1 MVLTSSDPGG
11 VPPRPGST
19 LTPLQRD
26 EPRCL
31 YVATARPAV
40 STPPLRTD
48 ARTEVAVVGAG
59 YTGLSTA
66 LHLAERG
73 VAVTLLEAHEPGW
86 GAAGRNGGQ
95 VNAGLKHEPDEV
107 ERDLGNV
114 YGPRLVRLAGEAPAF
129 LFRLIARLGIDCE
142 ARHSGTL
149 RVAHHPRH
157 GAALRASVEQWR
169 RRGVA
174 LELWDAAATKAA
186 TGTGHYVA
194 ATFDP
199 RGGAVN
205 PLGLAR
211 GLAAAAMA
219 AGVRLYGE
227 SRALKLDREARGWRI
242 ATPGGTLRADR
253 VVLATDGYTDDLW
266 GGLRTS
272 IVPLHSSIVATEPL
286 PPELAAS
293 ILPGGEVVYES
304 GDVTTYYR
312 RDRDGRLLMGGRG
325 VQRRVQE
332 RRDYAHLSSHAL
344 RLWPGLAG
352 VKWTHWWNGQF
363 ALTPDFYPRLHAPAP
378 NLLIGLGYSGR
389 GVALGTALGAQLA
402 EAAAGAPLEALA
414 LPVTGVPQVPFHSLW
429 RIGVTARIAYGRLR
443 DRLGL

>member
-1 MVLTSSDPGG
+1 MASTSVSPGA
-11 VPPRPGST
+11 PARPDVT
-19 LTPLQRD
+19 PTPLERD
-26 EPRCL
+26 EPHCL

-40 STPPLRTD
+40 SAPPLRAD
-48 ARTEVAVVGAG
+48 ARTDVAVVGAG

-73 VAVTLLEAHEPGW
+73 IAVTLLEANEPGW

-107 ERDLGNV
+107 ERDLGDV
-114 YGPRLVRLAGEAPAF
+114 YGPRLIRLAGEAPGL
-129 LFRLIARLGIDCE
+129 LFALIARLGIDCE
-142 ARHSGTL
+142 ARRAGTL

-157 GAALRASVEQWR
+157 AAMLRDSVEQWQ
-169 RRGVA
+169 RRGTA
-174 LELWDAAATKAA
+174 LEFWDGPRASSA

-194 ATFDP
+194 AAFDP

-211 GLAAAAMA
+211 GLAAAAIA
-219 AGVRLYGE
+219 AGARLCSE
-227 SRALKLDREARGWRI
+227 SRVLRLDRDGRGWRVV
-242 ATPGGTLRADR
+242 THSGTLHADR
-253 VVLATDGYTDDLW
+253 VVLATDGYSDNLW

-272 IVPLHSSIVATEPL
+272 IVPIYSSIVATEPL
-286 PPELAAS
+286 PRELAAS

-312 RDRDGRLLMGGRG
+312 LDRDGRLLMGGRG
-325 VQRRVQE
+325 AQRRAQE
-332 RRDYAHLSSHAL
+332 RRDYAHLSRHAL

-352 VKWTHWWNGQF
+352 VEWTHWWNGQF
-363 ALTPDFYPRLHAPAP
+363 ALTPDYYPRLHSPAP
-378 NLLIGLGYSGR
+378 NLFIGLGYSGR

-402 EAAAGAPLEALA
+402 AAAAGTALEALA
-414 LPVTGVPQVPFHSLW
+414 LPVTSVPQIPFHRLW
-429 RIGVTARIAYGRLR
+429 RVGVRARIAYGRMC
-443 DRLGL
+443 DWLGF

>member
-1 MVLTSSDPGG
+1 MTPASVGPGA
-11 VPPRPGST
+11 PPRPDV
-19 LTPLQRD
+19 TPTRLGRD

-40 STPPLRTD
+40 SAPPLRTD

-73 VAVTLLEAHEPGW
+73 VGVTLLEAHEPGW

-95 VNAGLKHEPDEV
+95 VNPGLKHEPDKV

-114 YGPRLVRLAGEAPAF
+114 YGPRLVRLAGEAPGY
-129 LFRLIARLGIDCE
+129 LFDLIARLGIDCE
-142 ARHSGTL
+142 ARQSGTL
-149 RVAHHPRH
+149 RAAHHPRH
-157 GAALRASVEQWR
+157 AATLRDSVEQWR
-169 RRGVA
+169 RRGAA
-174 LELWDAAATKAA
+174 LELWDAAQVAAA
-186 TGTGHYVA
+186 TGTGQYA
-194 ATFDP
+194 AAAFDP

-211 GLAAAAMA
+211 GLAAAAIA
-219 AGVRLYGE
+219 AGARLCGE
-227 SRALKLDREARGWRI
+227 SRALRLDREGNGWRVV
-242 ATPGGTLRADR
+242 TRGGTLRADR
-253 VVLATDGYTDDLW
+253 VVLATDGYTDGLW

-272 IVPLHSSIVATEPL
+272 IIPIFSSIVATEPL
-286 PPELAAS
+286 PPELTAS

-312 RDRDGRLLMGGRG
+312 LDRDGRLLMGGRG
-325 VQRRVQE
+325 AQRRAQE
-332 RRDYAHLSSHAL
+332 RRDYAHLSRHAL
-344 RLWPGLAG
+344 RLWPALSG
-352 VKWTHWWNGQF
+352 VEWTHWWNGQF
-363 ALTPDFYPRLHAPAP
+363 ALTPDYYPRLHSPAP

-402 EAAAGAPLEALA
+402 DAAAGTALGALA
-414 LPVTGVPQVPFHSLW
+414 LPVTRVPQVPFHRMW
-429 RIGVTARIAYGRLR
+429 RTGVRVRVAYGRVC
-443 DRLGL
+443 DWLGF

>member
-1 MVLTSSDPGG
+1 MALTSAGRG
-11 VPPRPGST
+11 APPRPGPT
-19 LTPLQRD
+19 PTPLERD

-31 YVATARPAV
+31 YAATARPAV
-40 STPPLRTD
+40 LAPPLRTD

-95 VNAGLKHEPDEV
+95 VNAGLKHEPDRV
-107 ERDLGNV
+107 ERDLGEV
-114 YGPRLVRLAGEAPAF
+114 YGPRLVRLAGEAPGR
-129 LFRLIARLGIDCE
+129 LFKLIARLGIDCE
-142 ARHSGTL
+142 ARHAGTL
-149 RVAHHPRH
+149 RAAHHPRH
-157 GAALRASVEQWR
+157 AASLRDSVEQWR

-211 GLAAAAMA
+211 GLAAAAIA
-219 AGVRLYGE
+219 AGARLCGE
-227 SRALKLDREARGWRI
+227 SRALKVDREGRGWRVV
-242 ATPGGTLRADR
+242 TPGGTLCADK

-272 IVPLHSSIVATEPL
+272 VVPIYSSIVATEPL
-286 PPELAAS
+286 PPQLAAS

-312 RDRDGRLLMGGRG
+312 LDRDGCSWAGAGHSA
-325 VQRRVQE
+325 VRR
-332 RRDYAHLSSHAL
+332 S
-344 RLWPGLAG
+344 AG
-352 VKWTHWWNGQF
+352 TIHICRAMRCG
-363 ALTPDFYPRLHAPAP
+363 
-378 NLLIGLGYSGR
+378 SGR
-389 GVALGTALGAQLA
+389 HS
-402 EAAAGAPLEALA
+402 
-414 LPVTGVPQVPFHSLW
+414 PVSNG
-429 RIGVTARIAYGRLR
+429 RIGGTVSSRSPRITIRACIRPR
-443 DRLGL
+443 RTC

>member
-1 MVLTSSDPGG
+1 MALTSAG
-11 VPPRPGST
+11 VGAPPRPGPTS
-19 LTPLQRD
+19 TPLERD
-26 EPRCL
+26 EPHCL

-40 STPPLRTD
+40 LAPPLRTD

-95 VNAGLKHEPDEV
+95 VNAGLKHEPDQV
-107 ERDLGNV
+107 ERDLGEV
-114 YGPRLVRLAGEAPAF
+114 YGPRLVRLAGEAPGL
-129 LFRLIARLGIDCE
+129 LFKLIARLGIDCE
-142 ARHSGTL
+142 ARHAGTL
-149 RVAHHPRH
+149 RAAHHPRH
-157 GAALRASVEQWR
+157 VASLRDSVEQWR

-211 GLAAAAMA
+211 GLAAAAIT
-219 AGVRLYGE
+219 AGARLCSE
-227 SRALKLDREARGWRI
+227 SRALKIDRGGRGWRVVMR
-242 ATPGGTLRADR
+242 GGTLRAEK
-253 VVLATDGYTDDLW
+253 VVLATDGYSDDLW

-272 IVPLHSSIVATEPL
+272 IIPIFSSIVATEPL

-293 ILPGGEVVYES
+293 ILPGG
-304 GDVTTYYR
+304 
-312 RDRDGRLLMGGRG
+312 
-325 VQRRVQE
+325 
-332 RRDYAHLSSHAL
+332 
-344 RLWPGLAG
+344 
-352 VKWTHWWNGQF
+352 
-363 ALTPDFYPRLHAPAP
+363 
-378 NLLIGLGYSGR
+378 
-389 GVALGTALGAQLA
+389 
-402 EAAAGAPLEALA
+402 
-414 LPVTGVPQVPFHSLW
+414 
-429 RIGVTARIAYGRLR
+429 
-443 DRLGL
+443 

>member
-1 MVLTSSDPGG
+1 M
-11 VPPRPGST
+11 
-19 LTPLQRD
+19 TPLERD

-31 YVATARPAV
+31 YVATARRAVPA
-40 STPPLRTD
+40 PPLRTD
-48 ARTEVAVVGAG
+48 ARTEVVVVGAG

-95 VNAGLKHEPDEV
+95 VNAGLKHEPDEA
-107 ERDLGNV
+107 ERDLGDV
-114 YGPRLVRLAGEAPAF
+114 YGPRLVRLAGEAPAY
-129 LFRLIARLGIDCE
+129 LFGLITRLGIDCE
-142 ARHSGTL
+142 ARRLGTL

-157 GAALRASVEQWR
+157 AAELRHSVEQWR

-174 LELWDAAATKAA
+174 LESWDGARVAAAT
-186 TGTGHYVA
+186 GSDHYVA

-211 GLAAAAMA
+211 GLAAAAIT
-219 AGVRLYGE
+219 AGVTLCSE
-227 SRALKLDREARGWRI
+227 SCALKLERDGDGWRV
-242 ATPGGTLRADR
+242 ATPGATVRADK

-272 IVPLHSSIVATEPL
+272 IVPVYSSIIATEPL
-286 PPELAAS
+286 PPGLAAS

-312 RDRDGRLLMGGRG
+312 RDREGRLLMGGRG
-325 VQRRVQE
+325 AQRRVEEQQ
-332 RRDYAHLSSHAL
+332 DYAHLSRHAL

-363 ALTPDFYPRLHAPAP
+363 ALTPDFYPRLHVPAP
-378 NLLIGLGYSGR
+378 NLFIGLGYSGR

-402 EAAAGAPLEALA
+402 DAAAGAPLETLA
-414 LPVTGVPQVPFHSLW
+414 LPVTGVPQIPFHRLW
-429 RIGVTARIAYGRLR
+429 RVGVTARVAYGRLR
-443 DRLGL
+443 DRLA

>member
-1 MVLTSSDPGG
+1 MAPTSVGPGA
-11 VPPRPGST
+11 PARPEVT
-19 LTPLQRD
+19 PTPLERD
-26 EPRCL
+26 EPHCL
-31 YVATARPAV
+31 YVETARPAV
-40 STPPLRTD
+40 LAPPLRTD
-48 ARTEVAVVGAG
+48 ARTEVAVVGGG

-73 VAVTLLEAHEPGW
+73 VAVALLEAHEPGW

-95 VNAGLKHEPDEV
+95 VNAGLKHEPDRV
-107 ERDLGNV
+107 ERDLGDV
-114 YGPRLVRLAGEAPAF
+114 YGPRLVRLAREAPGL
-129 LFRLIARLGIDCE
+129 LFDLIARLGIDCE
-142 ARHSGTL
+142 VRHTGTL

-157 GAALRASVEQWR
+157 AATLRDSVEQCR

-186 TGTGHYVA
+186 TGTGRYVA

-211 GLAAAAMA
+211 GLAAAAIA
-219 AGVRLYGE
+219 AGARLCSE
-227 SRALKLDREARGWRI
+227 SRALQIDREGRGWRVV
-242 ATPGGTLRADR
+242 TRGGTLRADK
-253 VVLATDGYTDDLW
+253 VVLATDGYSDDLW

-272 IVPLHSSIVATEPL
+272 IVPIYSSIVATEPL

-312 RDRDGRLLMGGRG
+312 LDRDGRLLMGGRG
-325 VQRRVQE
+325 AQHRSQE
-332 RRDYAHLSSHAL
+332 RRDYAHLSGHAL
-344 RLWPGLAG
+344 RLWPRLAG
-352 VKWTHWWNGQF
+352 VEWTHWWNGQF
-363 ALTPDFYPRLHAPAP
+363 ALTPDYYPRLHSPAP

-402 EAAAGAPLEALA
+402 EAAAGTALEALA
-414 LPVTGVPQVPFHSLW
+414 LPVTSVPQVPFHRLW
-429 RIGVTARIAYGRLR
+429 RVGVRARIAYGRVC
-443 DRLGL
+443 DWLGF